1 MPESV
6 DSSRSQPIRAM
17 NMNKHIF
24 QGKKVL
30 AENPLFP
37 NLN

>member
-24 QGKKVL
+24 QGKECLLKTRS
-30 AENPLFP
+30 FQI
-37 NLN
+37 